1 MIDDD
6 EQQHSEESTPST
18 SVPSTSTCTPRP
30 PSTPPVAGEVGRP
43 YRQPAPK
50 RKKAA
55 PEENLLMLACE
66 KLQAPAPTPETAQKD
81 EHDSL
86 GQTVAHDLRSMYR
99 DQVIHAKK
107 LISDVLYEG
116 QLNNLSRSSRVS
128 SGSEYIT
135 GVLYARGMSD
145 LTYATAA
152 SSPSPNPQVSR
163 SYSQY

>member
-6 EQQHSEESTPST
+6 EQQHSEEST
-18 SVPSTSTCTPRP
+18 PSTSTCTPRP

-43 YRQPAPK
+43 YRKLAPK

-66 KLQAPAPTPETAQKD
+66 KLQAPAPTPETAQKE

-86 GQTVAHDLRSMYR
+86 GQTVAHDLRSMSR
-99 DQVIHAKK
+99 EQVIHEKK
-107 LISDVLYEG
+107 IISDVLYEG

-128 SGSEYIT
+128 SGNEYIT
-135 GVLYARGMSD
+135 GVPYARGMSD

-152 SSPSPNPQVSR
+152 SSPSPNPQVYR